1 MNHPASPF
9 SRAPMGGGA
18 AGYEEGFERAMSS
31 SKDEETKSVLVVL
44 ANLMHIQ
51 KRVLPQLWGQCWL
64 LVPRRYVP
72 KIEPETLRVN
82 GLYRTLSRMV
92 MDEYI
97 RSTTLHL
104 STFITK
110 GFFVIFF
117 ISIINVCV
125 TKKGREYMLKLL
137 LGGGLV
143 YHDLIAIVK
152 PFVHKVMKTLV
163 VMLIDSFSSLV
174 RAVDEFSPSGALQVY
189 VEVEFLRNVMKRFLT
204 PSSQDTFRNLKN
216 RLERCI
222 QQAEPNI
229 DGTLAAA
236 SNVVSKALRTTS
248 VMYACFDSPIV

>member
-1 MNHPASPF
+1 ML
-9 SRAPMGGGA
+9 
-18 AGYEEGFERAMSS
+18 ELLLEV
-31 SKDEETKSVLVVL
+31 VLV
-44 ANLMHIQ
+44 
-51 KRVLPQLWGQCWL
+51 
-64 LVPRRYVP
+64 Y
-72 KIEPETLRVN
+72 
-82 GLYRTLSRMV
+82 
-92 MDEYI
+92 D
-97 RSTTLHL
+97 
-104 STFITK
+104 
-110 GFFVIFF
+110 
-117 ISIINVCV
+117 
-125 TKKGREYMLKLL
+125 
-137 LGGGLV
+137 
-143 YHDLIAIVK
+143 DLIAIVK